1 MSSLNLTWEPISLS
15 DDILLIQLI
24 FNDAKQISVL

>member
-15 DDILLIQLI
+15 DDILKIQLK